1 MTTYGEVGI
10 NVGGIGRWTRFVLGI
25 VVLIL
30 VATDFYPST
39 HAHAASFYWLFVVS
53 FLVIIAT
60 YTSIHVLIGD
70 KLIGKNPL
78 WATLIFVVPT
88 MFLLIAPMVSPALS
102 IGNWID
108 YPVLNHP
115 FELALLLY
123 IGASFFAQWRDKYGG
138 CEVVSIPN
146 LFFRKN
152 YGSYCVPLLP
162 LDLAEKFITD
172 KAEKLQNSKQLN

>member
-10 NVGGIGRWTRFVLGI
+10 NVGRVGRWTRFVLGI
-25 VVLIL
+25 IVVLI
-30 VATDFYPST
+30 VAADFFTTS
-39 HAHAASFYWLFVVS
+39 HAHLASFYVLMVTS
-53 FLVIIAT
+53 FLGLTAA

-70 KLIGKNPL
+70 KLIGKNSL

-88 MFLLIAPMVSPALS
+88 MFLLIAPAFNPNLS
-102 IGNWID
+102 IGYWIN
-108 YPVLNHP
+108 YPALNHP
-115 FELALLLY
+115 FELALILY
-123 IGASFFAQWRDKYGG
+123 IGVSFFVQWRDRYGG

-162 LDLAEKFITD
+162 LDMVEKFIV
-172 KAEKLQNSKQLN
+172 EKTTKVDAVE